1 MADAKYQ
8 DRVIK
13 NGKYNPV
20 ITYPELAKARE
31 LSSQHLAAF
40 RRFGKF
46 RLNFPQ
52 NLPRLSLV
60 NLPEVPPDRFFELR
74 RRL

>member
-8 DRVIK
+8 DRVIQ

-31 LSSQHLAAF
+31 LPRQHGTAF
-40 RRFGKF
+40 RCLGK
-46 RLNFPQ
+46 
-52 NLPRLSLV
+52 
-60 NLPEVPPDRFFELR
+60 LR
-74 RRL
+74 RDFS